1 MMARRR
7 PGENAVRAVD
17 EPLRAFPEV
26 APFAIAA
33 SDVTCRQGAY
43 AYVARCLAQREGR
56 ILFEDPRTGQLGIA
70 RLQGEEG
77 VEAMQFP
84 FASVA
89 VIMFLG
95 NFEALEA
102 E

>member
-7 PGENAVRAVD
+7 PIESAARVLE

-33 SDVTCRQGAY
+33 SDVTCRQGAH
-43 AYVARCLAQREGR
+43 AYVARVLAQREDR
-56 ILFEDPRTGQLGIA
+56 ILFEDQQTGQLGIA

-77 VEAMQFP
+77 VEAMQYP

-95 NFEALEA
+95 DAQALEA

>member
-7 PGENAVRAVD
+7 ASESAVRALE

-33 SDVTCRQGAY
+33 SDVTCRQGAH
-43 AYVARCLAQREGR
+43 AYVARCLAQRGGR

-77 VEAMQFP
+77 VEAMQYP
-84 FASVA
+84 FAKVA

-95 NFEALEA
+95 DVQALEV

>member
-7 PGENAVRAVD
+7 PSESAARALE
-17 EPLRAFPEV
+17 EPLRAFPEM
-26 APFAIAA
+26 APFATAA
-33 SDVTCRQGAY
+33 SDVTCRQGAH
-43 AYVARCLAQREGR
+43 AYIARCLALREGR

-70 RLQGEEG
+70 RLEGEEA
-77 VEAMQFP
+77 VEAMQYP
-84 FASVA
+84 FARVA

-95 NFEALEA
+95 EAQALDA